1 MIVPPGT
8 ALEPLPSKLTVV
20 PGTNALAGAVV
31 NVAVGGL
38 STCSVALV
46 SGGGVPVHCTLSE
59 TV

>member
-1 MIVPPGT
+1 MIVPPVS

-20 PGTNALAGAVV
+20 PGAKTVADGMK
-31 NVAVGGL
+31 VAVGGS

-46 SGGGVPVHCTLSE
+46 LGGGVPVHCTLSE